1 LKLIAEARIRNGRME
16 FKQRSVFL
24 SDIEKLKDGEY
35 IVSVEKKKK
44 KRSIDQNSYI
54 HALFTLLKDSLNE
67 LGNSFTMEQ
76 VKEMMKYKF
85 LLVDMYNEDT
95 GVLIGSRIRG
105 TSELTTTELNDFFEK
120 IIAYAADEFGIILP
134 YPNEQLRIEV

>member
-1 LKLIAEARIRNGRME
+1 MKLIAEARIRNGRME

-44 KRSIDQNSYI
+44 KRSIDQNAYI

-76 VKEMMKYKF
+76 VKEMMKFKF
-85 LLVDMYNEDT
+85 LLVEMYNKDT
-95 GVLIGSRIRG
+95 GALIGSRIRG
-105 TSELTTTELNDFFEK
+105 TSELTTWELNEFFEK

>member
-1 LKLIAEARIRNGRME
+1 MKLIAEARIRNGRME
-16 FKQRSVFL
+16 FKQRSIFL

-44 KRSIDQNSYI
+44 KRSIDQNAYI

-76 VKEMMKYKF
+76 VKEMMKFKF
-85 LLVDMYNEDT
+85 LLVEMYNKDT
-95 GVLIGSRIRG
+95 GALIGSRIRG
-105 TSELTTTELNDFFEK
+105 TSELTTWELNEFFEK